1 MRNRLHIVICCG
13 LLACASGPSP
23 TSILPGLGQFPS
35 LSRDSRPI
43 SNGGDLRSAALDYY
57 AKGDYVRA
65 LRFGYWATQ
74 TMPTDVRLR
83 LLLGI
88 VYDGGF
94 NRPDLALPEYERAL
108 SLKPSRQFQD
118 KLRRRIR
125 YLSRRLLQESTRT
138 SLIDKSGNP
147 FSENWLAIYPLRIVG
162 PRSPEIGL
170 EYSLLD
176 WILPDLKTRS
186 PGLHVDPFT
195 SLIVAQVFRE
205 VADQADA
212 QTFARWS
219 GAGLTLTGQLTDI
232 GNQQLRVVIELLDA
246 MGAVSYTSRP
256 VVIKTTDPGAAYEN
270 ILSLVDAGLGLMS
283 AEKGRSRPPITNAG
297 SMALYSEALGQYLVG
312 QVSVAEKNLED
323 AMTLDPDSD
332 YLMSRH
338 TWARSER
345 LGRSEGAEIL
355 DDYHR
360 LLRLPDPNQLVRD
373 RLMRGHSLSSPAV
386 AGTSGLE
393 SEDPYKA
400 PQTGLD
406 TP

>member
-1 MRNRLHIVICCG
+1 MRNWLHIVTCCG
-13 LLACASGPSP
+13 LLGCASGPSP
-23 TSILPGLGQFPS
+23 TSTLSGLGKLPS
-35 LSRDSRPI
+35 LARDSVP
-43 SNGGDLRSAALDYY
+43 SSDGGELRSAALNYY

-147 FSENWLAIYPLRIVG
+147 LSENWLAICPLRIVG

-186 PGLHVDPFT
+186 PGLYVDPFT
-195 SLIVAQVFRE
+195 SLIVAQVYRE

-212 QTFARWS
+212 QTFARLS
-219 GAGLTLTGQLTDI
+219 GAGVTLTGQLTDL

-256 VVIKTTDPGAAYEN
+256 VVIKTTDPVAAYEN
-270 ILSLVDAGLGLMS
+270 ILSLVDAALGLMS
-283 AEKGRSRPPITNAG
+283 AEEGRSRPPITNAG

-323 AMTLDPDSD
+323 AMTLNPDSD
-332 YLMSRH
+332 YLISRH
-338 TWARSER
+338 SWARSER
-345 LGRSEGAEIL
+345 LGEEKARKCWMTITVCSDFQIRISSSETASCG
-355 DDYHR
+355 
-360 LLRLPDPNQLVRD
+360 V
-373 RLMRGHSLSSPAV
+373 
-386 AGTSGLE
+386 TS
-393 SEDPYKA
+393 
-400 PQTGLD
+400 
-406 TP
+406 

>member
-1 MRNRLHIVICCG
+1 M
-13 LLACASGPSP
+13 PS
-23 TSILPGLGQFPS
+23 
-35 LSRDSRPI
+35 
-43 SNGGDLRSAALDYY
+43 SNGGELRTAALGYY

-147 FSENWLAIYPLRIVG
+147 LSKNWLAIYPLRIVG

-176 WILPDLKTRS
+176 WILPTLKARS

-195 SLIVAQVFRE
+195 SLIVAQVYRE

-219 GAGLTLTGQLTDI
+219 GAGVTLTGQLTDL

-246 MGAVSYTSRP
+246 MGTVSYTSSP
-256 VVIKTTDPGAAYEN
+256 VVIKTTDPVSAYEN
-270 ILSLVDAGLGLMS
+270 ILSLVDGGLGLMS
-283 AEKGRSRPPITNAG
+283 AEEGRSRPPITNAV
-297 SMALYSEALGQYLVG
+297 SLALYSEALGQYLVG

-323 AMTLDPDSD
+323 AMTLNPDSD

-345 LGRSEGAEIL
+345 LGRSEGSEML

-373 RLMRGHSLSSPAV
+373 RLMRGHELSSPAV
-386 AGTSGLE
+386 AGTSGIE
-393 SEDPYKA
+393 PEDPYKA
-400 PQTGLD
+400 PQTGLN